1 MAVLILIALI
11 ALPLAEIFVY
21 VEVGARI
28 GPWPTVALTV
38 LTALAGLGL
47 LRRQGLSTLGR
58 LRAALGRD
66 ELPATELFHGAC
78 VLLAGA
84 LLLIPGFLSDVA
96 GLLLFI
102 PALRDALGRHLWK
115 HASLHGRIWIDRQPA
130 PRPGGRV
137 IEVEYEE
144 LSADR
149 SEPDDRPR
157 GN

>member
-11 ALPLAEIFVY
+11 ALPLAEIFVF
-21 VEVGARI
+21 VEVGAAI
-28 GPWPTVALTV
+28 GPWPTVALTA

-47 LRRQGLSTLGR
+47 LRRQGLATLGR

-66 ELPATELFHGAC
+66 DVPTTELFHGAC

-102 PALRDALGRHLWK
+102 PALRDVLRRRLWK
-115 HASLHGRIWIDRQPA
+115 HGSLHGRILVD
-130 PRPGGRV
+130 GRTARRSAGKV
-137 IEVEYEE
+137 IEAEYEE
-144 LSADR
+144 LPPGP

-157 GN
+157 SN